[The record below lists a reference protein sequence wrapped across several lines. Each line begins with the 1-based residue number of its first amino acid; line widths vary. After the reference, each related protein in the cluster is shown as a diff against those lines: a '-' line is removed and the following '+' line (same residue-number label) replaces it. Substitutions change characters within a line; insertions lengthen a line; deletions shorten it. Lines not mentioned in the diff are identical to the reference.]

1 MRNSILRRIL
11 SAGEKKPLGILLLDI
26 AIMVMFLVFLFMAG
40 TAVFAFWE
48 YQADRVYQPESLYYR
63 LEDGDYERMA
73 QMVWRNRV
81 MGETDEEYA
90 EYYAVADY
98 FEAAVQYRICTE
110 TGDSAGAEKWLK
122 KMADAEGR
130 LGIFSG
136 EKEKIRNFLWIR

>member
-1 MRNSILRRIL
+1 MRNSISRRIR

-40 TAVFAFWE
+40 TAVAAFRE
-48 YQADRVYQPESLYYR
+48 YQADRVYQPVSLYYR
-63 LEDGDYERMA
+63 MEDGDYGRMV
-73 QMVWRNRV
+73 QMVWQNRV
-81 MGETDEEYA
+81 MGETDQEYA

-110 TGDSAGAEKWLK
+110 TGDSAGAEKWLE

-130 LGIFSG
+130 LGMFSE
-136 EKEKIRNFLWIR
+136 EKEKIRTCLGIR